1 MGAGINWKSGSFANY
16 TNESSLSNYL
26 QIDAAMFYVEDQ
38 IKAAIS
44 IENLFNSGNKD
55 DPEVVEQ
62 AIFGTIF
69 WQF

>member
-1 MGAGINWKSGSFANY
+1 MNWKSDNFTNY
-16 TNESSLSNYL
+16 TNELSLPNYL
-26 QIDAAMFYVEDQ
+26 QIDAAMFYVQDQ

-44 IENLFNSGNKD
+44 IKNLFNSGDKE